1 LITKNVFT
9 EIKLKIKINKI
20 KKKKNG
26 ERERERESVC
36 VFVCLFCLFE
46 ALSFI
51 EMIMGIKSFG
61 FCRDLKMN

>member
-1 LITKNVFT
+1 MFLQKF
-9 EIKLKIKINKI
+9 IKSNFKII
-20 KKKKNG
+20 KKKNRRER

-61 FCRDLKMN
+61 FVEI